1 MKRTRTPSAD
11 VNGPITQ
18 QWGMQI
24 QHRRILRQYSGFCFR
39 SLSNPGEGGD
49 LALNYLQN
57 IIMSSAQ
64 WMEGRGWGISKKN
77 HVFSKPYSCSLD
89 SLMVNL
95 RIIQLLCD
103 YCSAVVYKFKVKLCS
118 LLVLSLPPDVH
129 RSSNLISFSVTD
141 ATTPKW
147 QFLYFHWQVS
157 RSFSFGHPSRGNS
170 AEDVFPKLDLSVVI
184 IADEQI
190 RGNNNALLFPG
201 WRAKWDDEWLIKRKW
216 AFVNILSDN

>member
-1 MKRTRTPSAD
+1 MHNEWKGEDEVLAKRPMSLANHIPVPS
-11 VNGPITQ
+11 I
-18 QWGMQI
+18 
-24 QHRRILRQYSGFCFR
+24 R
-39 SLSNPGEGGD
+39 SWLISELSNCCAITVQLEFT
-49 LALNYLQN
+49 N
-57 IIMSSAQ
+57 
-64 WMEGRGWGISKKN
+64 SKL
-77 HVFSKPYSCSLD
+77 SCVRSWSFLCL
-89 SLMVNL
+89 LMFT
-95 RIIQLLCD
+95 
-103 YCSAVVYKFKVKLCS
+103 A
-118 LLVLSLPPDVH
+118 P
-129 RSSNLISFSVTD
+129 LISFSVTD